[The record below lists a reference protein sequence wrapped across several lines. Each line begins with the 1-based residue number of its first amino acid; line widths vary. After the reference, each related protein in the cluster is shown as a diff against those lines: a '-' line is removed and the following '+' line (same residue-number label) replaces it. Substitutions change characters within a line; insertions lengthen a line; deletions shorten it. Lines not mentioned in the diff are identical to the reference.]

1 MGVKG
6 VDWDFDAD
14 GKIISMVE
22 PGTLLAGAVGEAK
35 YPSLGHVLGSCI
47 LWDDLAMDNPNIS
60 EYYRNE
66 SKALYQTRYDYS
78 TPETFVKVDWDLW
91 MNDSDE
97 LRTANNI
104 DYSTEFAN
112 MVTTAT
118 SEEDLVKIY
127 NEWIEAQMAIVQ
139 PALDVLNG

>member
-1 MGVKG
+1 M
-6 VDWDFDAD
+6 
-14 GKIISMVE
+14 
-22 PGTLLAGAVGEAK
+22 
-35 YPSLGHVLGSCI
+35 
-47 LWDDLAMDNPNIS
+47 
-60 EYYRNE
+60 
-66 SKALYQTRYDYS
+66 
-78 TPETFVKVDWDLW
+78 KVDWDLW